1 MEPQVWAILTNISE
15 LFQMKIVVSVPVNI
29 FPCCGQVK
37 QEVGVLV
44 ATQMGFCVVG
54 VFLNNVA
61 FITLK
66 ELPSMRAST
75 YNILL
80 CHIVLGTRAALL
92 LFTSKW
98 WN

>member
-1 MEPQVWAILTNISE
+1 M
-15 LFQMKIVVSVPVNI
+15 
-29 FPCCGQVK
+29 
-37 QEVGVLV
+37 GVLV

-54 VFLNNVA
+54 GFLNNVA

-92 LFTSKW
+92 LLTYFKLVELELCQTLFRFRTQQMP
-98 WN
+98 

>member
-1 MEPQVWAILTNISE
+1 M
-15 LFQMKIVVSVPVNI
+15 
-29 FPCCGQVK
+29 
-37 QEVGVLV
+37 LV

-80 CHIVLGTRAALL
+80 CHIVLGTRCIVLIYFKMVEL
-92 LFTSKW
+92 ELCQTLFRFRTQQMP
-98 WN
+98 

>member
-1 MEPQVWAILTNISE
+1 M
-15 LFQMKIVVSVPVNI
+15 
-29 FPCCGQVK
+29 K

-80 CHIVLGTRAALL
+80 CHIVLGTRAALFLLYFKKPNIIQIPNTTNAINSSYL
-92 LFTSKW
+92 LFYPHSFTAGRPY
-98 WN
+98 

>member
-1 MEPQVWAILTNISE
+1 MGNTHQHFVTIPNENCCVRCPSRKYFSLC
-15 LFQMKIVVSVPVNI
+15 LNI

-80 CHIVLGTRAALL
+80 CHIVLGTLL
-92 LFTSKW
+92 HCS
-98 WN
+98 

>member
-1 MEPQVWAILTNISE
+1 M
-15 LFQMKIVVSVPVNI
+15 
-29 FPCCGQVK
+29 
-37 QEVGVLV
+37 LV

-80 CHIVLGTRAALL
+80 CHIVLGTRCCIVVTYFKMVKLEL
-92 LFTSKW
+92 CQTLFRFRTQQML
-98 WN
+98 

>member
-1 MEPQVWAILTNISE
+1 M
-15 LFQMKIVVSVPVNI
+15 
-29 FPCCGQVK
+29 K

-80 CHIVLGTRAALL
+80 CHIVLGTRCCIVVIYFKMVELEPQIPNTTNAI
-92 LFTSKW
+92 T
-98 WN
+98 